1 MHDYLSIK
9 QMAEI
14 IVNERTQRGDA
25 FQLSN
30 RPAQT
35 PAWMAT
41 LRQALGRV
49 LAPRP
54 AAARLQGAKTL

>member
-1 MHDYLSIK
+1 MHDYISIR

-14 IVNERTQRGDA
+14 VANERTQRGDA
-25 FQLSN
+25 IQLSN
-30 RPAQT
+30 RPAQA
-35 PAWMAT
+35 PAWMAG

-54 AAARLQGAKTL
+54 TARLQDAKPL